1 MTQPAL
7 EPAGVAEAL
16 GDLGA
21 VERVRSN
28 RVRLTT
34 APERVRE
41 AIVRAKERLRCDH
54 VVHIA
59 AVDNGKTLELHYHL
73 TGGHRTLVT
82 IRTELPR
89 TDPAIPSAHDLLP
102 PAGIYERQ
110 VHDLFGI
117 RFEGHPDLRRLI
129 LNEDWPADEFPLRK
143 DWKMDPNKS
152 YGGPPPEVT

>member
-1 MTQPAL
+1 
-7 EPAGVAEAL
+7 
-16 GDLGA
+16 
-21 VERVRSN
+21 VRP
-28 RVRLTT
+28 RR
-34 APERVRE
+34 PHR
-41 AIVRAKERLRCDH
+41 
-54 VVHIA
+54 
-59 AVDNGKTLELHYHL
+59 
-73 TGGHRTLVT
+73 GGRQ
-82 IRTELPR
+82 RQ
-89 TDPAIPSAHDLLP
+89 DPAIPSAHDLLP